1 MLRHSGHRYRFLTAN
16 AFASMALAVS
26 TTGALAQL
34 PPTQQPP
41 PKGESKP
48 REQVKAAPAQA
59 SDTPV
64 DSEPVLIESDIQT
77 MEGLAEEIR
86 SLSWVAKYTLAGWA
100 TPKSVALFH
109 RILDDIEVRRGLI
122 RDLGTVLRSPKFSK
136 TKEQDARITRVLNE
150 INTAAP
156 IAETFQP
163 KPSVESL
170 FPKYGSQV
178 EPPPVPE
185 PPDFREQLLEKIN
198 QGQR

>member
-1 MLRHSGHRYRFLTAN
+1 MLRHSGHRYRFQTAN
-16 AFASMALAVS
+16 AFAAIALAVS

-41 PKGESKP
+41 PKGESQLK
-48 REQVKAAPAQA
+48 EQVKAAPAQA
-59 SDTPV
+59 SDTRV

-86 SLSWVAKYTLAGWA
+86 SLSRVAKYTLAGWA

-136 TKEQDARITRVLNE
+136 TKEQDARIAKVLNE

-156 IAETFQP
+156 IAEKFQP
-163 KPSVESL
+163 KPSFESL
-170 FPKYGSQV
+170 FPRYGKEAEQT
-178 EPPPVPE
+178 PIPE
-185 PPDFREQLLEKIN
+185 PPDYREQLLEKLKP
-198 QGQR
+198 QK